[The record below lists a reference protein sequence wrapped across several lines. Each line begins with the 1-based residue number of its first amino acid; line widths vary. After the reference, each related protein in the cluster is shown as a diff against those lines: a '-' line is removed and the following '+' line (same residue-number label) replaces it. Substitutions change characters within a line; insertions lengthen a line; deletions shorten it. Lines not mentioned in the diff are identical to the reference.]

1 MYERMYLTQPKR
13 PISSFELSH
22 QVNTV
27 GQPVNHHGQNMK
39 KVSQFDIGRSSKMES
54 VCSKMTESII
64 LSSDTLDS
72 MTEMS
77 APLAID
83 QF

>member
-1 MYERMYLTQPKR
+1 MYLTQPKR
-13 PISSFELSH
+13 PISSFELNFN
-22 QVNTV
+22 QANTAD
-27 GQPVNHHGQNMK
+27 HHLVKPEQNMK
-39 KVSQFDIGRSSKMES
+39 KVSQFELGRSSKMES

-77 APLAID
+77 APLAVW